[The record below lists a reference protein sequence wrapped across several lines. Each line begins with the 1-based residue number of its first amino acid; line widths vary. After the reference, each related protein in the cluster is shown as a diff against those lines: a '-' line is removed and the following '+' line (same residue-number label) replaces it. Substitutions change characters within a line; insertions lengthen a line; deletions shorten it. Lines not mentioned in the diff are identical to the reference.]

1 MLSQLRTTLLFTA
14 MAFAATAFAQVEKP
28 NVPPP
33 ILEPLPEIKAPPGV
47 QDEFEPAVTIRQK
60 GKDTIE
66 EYRRGGKVYM
76 MKVIPGNGLPP
87 YYLIDR
93 EGIGKFSP
101 VDAQGN
107 TLSGP
112 QWLIFEF

>member
-14 MAFAATAFAQVEKP
+14 MAFAANALAQVEKP